1 MNIWNESAYLS
12 FLLQSLFKQLCQIW
26 FHNNLRNNFVDNQT
40 RKWSEKYLLKSLDQI
55 LQVHFKPLDKIFPRC
70 IYPNSMGDLA
80 RKSE

>member
-1 MNIWNESAYLS
+1 MNQRIYLS
-12 FLLQSLFKQLCQIW
+12 YYNHFFKQLCQIW
-26 FHNNLRNNFVDNQT
+26 FHNNLRNYFVDNQT

-70 IYPNSMGDLA
+70 IYPNSMGDLE